1 VWGTNGVVSVTQYPS
16 LVPQVTQ
23 QTATLN
29 NGVMSG
35 ADFNLVAGT
44 FLLVK
49 FNSTRVLDLGINNSS
64 SLNLAAGAN
73 VFGYTAFPDGYSAW
87 QLLRQLAGNALSVR
101 MLDAQSGRWRV
112 AEFQS
117 ANLRGDDFPIPN
129 VAVLMV
135 NMSGPVNQF
144 VPTTQ

>member
-1 VWGTNGVVSVTQYPS
+1 
-16 LVPQVTQ
+16 
-23 QTATLN
+23 
-29 NGVMSG
+29 
-35 ADFNLVAGT
+35 
-44 FLLVK
+44 
-49 FNSTRVLDLGINNSS
+49 
-64 SLNLAAGAN
+64 
-73 VFGYTAFPDGYSAW
+73 
-87 QLLRQLAGNALSVR
+87 LRQLAGNALSVR